1 MLKQERGP
9 KNGIRGSIVVVTS
22 QLAEMT
28 CNGMSAYSATKGGA
42 RGMCR
47 SDALDYGPEGIRIN
61 TVGPGPTVTPLLLAA
76 QDDSFI
82 RLMEQITPLRR
93 NALPDDIANA
103 IVWLSSERA
112 SFVTGVSLMVDG
124 GMGLEVGPD

>member
-1 MLKQERGP
+1 
-9 KNGIRGSIVVVTS
+9 
-22 QLAEMT
+22 
-28 CNGMSAYSATKGGA
+28 
-42 RGMCR
+42 MCR

-61 TVGPGPTVTPLLLAA
+61 TVGPGATVTPLLLAA

-82 RLMEQITPLRR
+82 RRMEQITPLRR
-93 NALPDDIANA
+93 NALPEDIANA